1 MLADYLEK
9 IRTKTNVLVLKA
21 VIYARYSSDMQRGE
35 SIDAQV
41 RLIREF
47 ARKNNIIIVGEYID
61 EAQSAKRDDREAFQ
75 KMMKDSKSANWQIVI
90 VHKLD
95 RFARN
100 RFDSATYRVHLC
112 KNRKYLISAVEQF
125 DDSPESAMMEAVIEA
140 MSEYYSKNLARE
152 TMKGLTENALKGKS
166 CGGIPP
172 LGYDLDEYKFYKVN
186 EFEAQGVKLIFKL
199 FLEGKTYGEI
209 ISKLNVA
216 GYRTK
221 CNRLFSR
228 NSLYE
233 ILRNEKYKGI
243 FVYNKTQSRDE
254 LTGKRSGHRYKSEE
268 EIIRINGAIP
278 QIISSE
284 DWETVQLILN
294 SRRKAYGNN
303 AKEVYLL
310 SGKIKCGKCGGSYAG
325 RRVFNSCG
333 VKYIYYACNGK
344 RNPNYKCDNGS
355 VKRDWIEDIV
365 VQATKEFVKR
375 FNATYFEDIQSEYI
389 KEVENCNHKEIK
401 TLQDKLNS
409 VESEIQRLVD
419 AISKA
424 SLESLISRLELL
436 EQQKK
441 EIQAEIRKIEIRND
455 NFSTEPIKKLLSKA
469 EKMLEEESAPLKEL
483 INLVV
488 KEIVVNE
495 SDIQI
500 YMNCFDK
507 TITHKR

>member
-1 MLADYLEK
+1 M
-9 IRTKTNVLVLKA
+9 
-21 VIYARYSSDMQRGE
+21 
-35 SIDAQV
+35 
-41 RLIREF
+41 
-47 ARKNNIIIVGEYID
+47 
-61 EAQSAKRDDREAFQ
+61 
-75 KMMKDSKSANWQIVI
+75 
-90 VHKLD
+90 
-95 RFARN
+95 
-100 RFDSATYRVHLC
+100 
-112 KNRKYLISAVEQF
+112 
-125 DDSPESAMMEAVIEA
+125 
-140 MSEYYSKNLARE
+140 
-152 TMKGLTENALKGKS
+152 
-166 CGGIPP
+166 
-172 LGYDLDEYKFYKVN
+172 
-186 EFEAQGVKLIFKL
+186 
-199 FLEGKTYGEI
+199 
-209 ISKLNVA
+209 
-216 GYRTK
+216 
-221 CNRLFSR
+221 
-228 NSLYE
+228 
-233 ILRNEKYKGI
+233 
-243 FVYNKTQSRDE
+243 
-254 LTGKRSGHRYKSEE
+254 
-268 EIIRINGAIP
+268 
-278 QIISSE
+278 
-284 DWETVQLILN
+284 
-294 SRRKAYGNN
+294 
-303 AKEVYLL
+303 
-310 SGKIKCGKCGGSYAG
+310 
-325 RRVFNSCG
+325 
-333 VKYIYYACNGK
+333 KYIYYACNGK

-507 TITHKR
+507 TMTHKR